1 MGSAGTRSAAL
12 TKTKIEKAKAPA
24 EGVLILWDEKLP
36 GFGCRVFASG
46 QRSFVVCYR
55 LRGARRKYWVT
66 LGTYGLVTLEQAR
79 DKAEEMLAKAK
90 LGEDPQ
96 ADRKARAEAELKDA
110 QVFRVKDLVQR
121 YGAALRAGL
130 AAGKRLRGRAATP
143 AYIADIELHLGRFAH
158 HCGKQIA
165 DTVTRADVVTLLNDY
180 IGQPSVHRRM
190 HGAIRGMFA
199 WARQAELVANNPTA
213 DIETTTA
220 RPRERVLSPEELALI
235 WHASGHLAPIYRDGI
250 RLMIATGQRRNE
262 VAGMRWG
269 EIDLKRGL
277 WTLPGGRTKARRQHV
292 IPLPPL
298 AVAVLQARRKA
309 LRRVPG
315 ADHLVLPAISQD
327 GNNVTS
333 FSGFSWV
340 KRAIDR
346 QIGIPSWQLHDFRR
360 SLVTHLAEKG
370 ADVAVLD
377 SMLNHA
383 ASVTRGGVIGVY
395 QKASLIEPMRKVMT
409 IWDDLL
415 TKALNQD
422 NVIKFPVPANVTE
435 REKQHANKAMEGLK
449 R

>member
-1 MGSAGTRSAAL
+1 MGSAGSRPAGL
-12 TKTKIEKAKAPA
+12 TKAKIEKAKAPA
-24 EGVLILWDEKLP
+24 EGVLILWDEKMP

-96 ADRKARAEAELKDA
+96 AERKARAEAELTGT
-110 QVFRVKDLVQR
+110 QMLRVKDLVRR
-121 YGAALRAGL
+121 YGAALRAGVT
-130 AAGKRLRGRAATP
+130 AGKRLRGRAATP
-143 AYIADIELHLGRFAH
+143 AYIADIELHLGRFADQ
-158 HCGKQIA
+158 CGKQSA
-165 DTVTRADVVTLLNDY
+165 SAVTRADVIAVLNDY

-199 WARQAELVANNPTA
+199 WARQAELVANDPTA

-220 RPRERVLSPEELALI
+220 RPRERVLSLEELALI
-235 WHASGHLAPIYRDGI
+235 WHAAGDLAPIYRDGI

-269 EIDLKRGL
+269 EIDLVRGL

-292 IPLPPL
+292 IPLSPL
-298 AVAVLQARRKA
+298 AVAVLQTRRMALART
-309 LRRVPG
+309 PG
-315 ADHLVLPAISQD
+315 AGDLALPAISQD
-327 GNNVTS
+327 GNGVTS

-346 QIGIPSWQLHDFRR
+346 QVKIPAWQLHDFRR

-409 IWDDLL
+409 LWDELL
-415 TKALNQD
+415 RKALSQE
-422 NVIKFPVPANVTE
+422 NVI
-435 REKQHANKAMEGLK
+435 RLRRDSAMQLK
-449 R
+449 EARA